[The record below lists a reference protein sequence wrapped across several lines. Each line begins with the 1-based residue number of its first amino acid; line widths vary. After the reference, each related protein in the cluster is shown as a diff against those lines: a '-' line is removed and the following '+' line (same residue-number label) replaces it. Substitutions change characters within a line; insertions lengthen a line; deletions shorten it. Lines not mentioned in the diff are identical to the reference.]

1 MISAN
6 VSEKISSSVLG
17 ASVPIPTPFSI
28 NVAIVSVLPAL
39 LIVTLLDCNFKSPV
53 PVSTILL

>member
-39 LIVTLLDCNFKSPV
+39 LIVT
-53 PVSTILL
+53 

>member
-1 MISAN
+1 MVDIPVTLKSLETVIDPA
-6 VSEKISSSVLG
+6 
-17 ASVPIPTPFSI
+17 IPTPFSI

-39 LIVTLLDCNFKSPV
+39 PIVTLLDCNFKSPV